1 MGFIGVLLPCR
12 RALLRQVDWTWF
24 RFAKH
29 RKTLYANHPS
39 MANQGI
45 NQSQKQVQGLILTP
59 QLRQSLRI
67 LQVPAAELLRE
78 ISEELAANPLIEE
91 VEPLA
96 TEGAPVSTPDSE
108 AEDDSPRELTL
119 GDDDFDALRR
129 MKDDWDESYY
139 EEVRSQGYSQED
151 EERRR
156 HMIESV
162 TGESSLSEHLAE
174 QARTASEDPEV
185 QEAFKL
191 LIASLDERGFLDE
204 DLSSIA
210 LRANQSYEAVTT
222 AHTLMLAFDP
232 PGIGARDLRECFLA
246 QLKQRGRG
254 LSFAARLV
262 SDCWEPLMAR
272 RLDDCGRILELTP
285 DEIREGLAELSKL
298 ETVPA
303 RRFARDENRVV
314 TPDATVEKGE
324 DGKWKITLD
333 DRHVPKLRLVPAY
346 KDMLAGNALGDKERH
361 YILERMRQGKFL
373 IGAIEE
379 RQRTV
384 ERLAHII
391 LERQVDFFEH
401 GPSQLRPLTM
411 TDVAKEMGVHETTVG
426 RAAANKWML
435 TPFGLKEFRWFFTSG
450 VSTEGGGT
458 VAQEGVQEIIADILA
473 RENPAAPLADEAI
486 TAELKKRGIKI
497 ARRTVAKYR
506 EGLGQPPAH
515 MRKQRL

>member
-1 MGFIGVLLPCR
+1 M
-12 RALLRQVDWTWF
+12 
-24 RFAKH
+24 
-29 RKTLYANHPS
+29 ANHG
-39 MANQGI
+39 M

-67 LQVPAAELLRE
+67 LQVPAAELLSE
-78 ISEELAANPLIEE
+78 ISDELAANPLIEE
-91 VEPLA
+91 VEPA
-96 TEGAPVSTPDSE
+96 GTESAPSTSE
-108 AEDDSPRELTL
+108 VDAEDDSPRELKL

-151 EERRR
+151 EERRQ
-156 HMIESV
+156 HMFESV
-162 TGESSLSEHLAE
+162 TAESSLSEHLAE
-174 QARTASEDPEV
+174 QARTASDDPEI
-185 QEAFKL
+185 QEALKL
-191 LIASLDERGFLDE
+191 LILSLDDRGFLDE
-204 DLSSIA
+204 DLSNIA
-210 LRANQSYEAVTT
+210 LRSGQSYEAVVA
-222 AHTLMLAFDP
+222 AHTLLLGFDP
-232 PGIGARDLRECFLA
+232 IGIGARDLRECFLA
-246 QLKQRGRG
+246 QLRHRRRG
-254 LSFAARLV
+254 LSYAAKLV

-272 RLDDCGRILELTP
+272 RLEECGRLLNLEP
-285 DEIREGLAELSKL
+285 DQVREGLEELGKL

-303 RRFARDENRVV
+303 RRFQKDENRVI
-314 TPDATVEKGE
+314 TPDAVVEKDD

-346 KDMLAGNALGDKERH
+346 KDMLAGNSLSEKERN

-384 ERLAHII
+384 DRLAHII
-391 LERQVDFFEH
+391 LERQADFFEH

-426 RAAANKWML
+426 RAAANKWMR
-435 TPFGLKEFRWFFTSG
+435 TPHGLKEFRWFFTSG

-486 TAELKKRGIKI
+486 TTELKKRGIKI

-506 EGLGQPPAH
+506 EALGQPPAH
-515 MRKQRL
+515 LRKKRL